1 MAVDIN
7 LLPEEE
13 REKTAKE
20 RLRKRLNLTSVAV
33 LLVTFSLLVGV
44 FSYWGLLKKK
54 ESSVT
59 EKIRDQEGQLQSL
72 AQVESFFRVFKAKSQ
87 AISQIFQAQKDFGE
101 TLTNFSQFVPNGV
114 YLTDFSVG
122 EDGKIKT
129 SGVAA
134 NSQEFSNLILTL
146 IDKDGGAKF
155 YSQISVDSLSGTQ
168 EGGLKFGLNLSLK
181 K

>member
-1 MAVDIN
+1 MAIDIN

-13 REKTAKE
+13 REKTAKD
-20 RLRKRLNLTSVAV
+20 RLRKRLNFTSVTV
-33 LLVTFSLLVGV
+33 LLVTLLLLFGV
-44 FSYWGLLKKK
+44 FSYWGFLKRR
-54 ESSVT
+54 EAAVT

-87 AISQIFQAQKDFGE
+87 AISQIFKAQKDFGK
-101 TLTNFSQFVPNGV
+101 TLSNFSQFVPNGV

-122 EDGKIKT
+122 EDSNIKT

-146 IDKDGGAKF
+146 VDKDGGGKF
-155 YSQISVDSLSGTQ
+155 YSQISVDSLSGAQ
-168 EGGLKFGLNLSLK
+168 EGGLKFGLSLSLK
-181 K
+181 Q